1 MTQFDHVAD
10 LQSLKAAIAASP
22 IVVEIVEAVA
32 PNADFAGWCGQQV
45 ADIDTVILDWLRAQA
60 RRPAALS

>member
-22 IVVEIVEAVA
+22 IVVVETIA
-32 PNADFAGWCGQQV
+32 PNADFAAWCGRHA
-45 ADIDTVILDWLRAQA
+45 ADVDTVILDWLRAQA
-60 RRPAALS
+60 RRPAALA

>member
-22 IVVEIVEAVA
+22 IVVERAKTVA
-32 PNADFAGWCGQQV
+32 PDADFAAWCGRQP

-60 RRPAALS
+60 RCPAALS